1 MADALDGP
9 VRPLIVRP
17 LVKKILVVAGEDSG
31 DMYMGR
37 LIGHLSGLM
46 EGVSF
51 EGVGGPR
58 MRQAGATT
66 LYDITALSSVGIISA
81 MSKMGAFISAL
92 RDLKSRIASGEYDAV
107 ILADYPDFN
116 LRIARSAD
124 AAGIPVF
131 YYVAPQFWAW
141 RRGRVKAA
149 RECVDMMFVVFP
161 FEEEFYKVRG
171 VNAQFLGHPIL
182 DELDFNV
189 DRAAVRAELGARPN
203 ELLLGLLPGSRRGEV
218 TRMYPDMLSAVRIIR
233 VNKPVKA
240 VTMCAGSMDDAFLR
254 ELAANHGEEPIVV
267 KDRTWEVMNA
277 CDFLL
282 CKSGTSTLQATLA
295 GTPMTVV
302 YKADSLSYMLAKTLS
317 SVKWAAIPNLLARRE
332 ITPELIQWKVT
343 PRNVAATA
351 LPYLIDPAKREE
363 MKRELVKLRAG
374 LGERGASHRAAVAI
388 VEFLKRLRKD

>member
-46 EGVSF
+46 EGVLF

-58 MRQAGATT
+58 MREAGATT
-66 LYDITALSSVGIISA
+66 LYDITALSSVGLASA
-81 MSKMGAFISAL
+81 MSKMGVFISAL

-107 ILADYPDFN
+107 ILVDYPDFN
-116 LRIARSAD
+116 LRIARYAD
-124 AAGIPVF
+124 TAGIPVF

-141 RRGRVKAA
+141 RRGRVKVV
-149 RECVDMMFVVFP
+149 RKCVDMMFVVFP

-189 DRAAVRAELGARPN
+189 DRGAVRAELGARPN

-218 TRMYPDMLSAVRIIR
+218 ERMYPDMLSAVRIIR
-233 VNKPVKA
+233 ANKPVKV
-240 VTMCAGSMDDAFLR
+240 VTMCAGSMDDGFIR
-254 ELAANHGEEPIVV
+254 ELAADHGEEPLVV
-267 KDRTWEVMNA
+267 RGRTWEVMNA

-295 GTPMTVV
+295 GTPMAVV
-302 YKADSLSYMLAKTLS
+302 YKADSFSYMLAKALS
-317 SVKWAAIPNLLARRE
+317 HVKWAAIPNLLARRE
-332 ITPELIQWKVT
+332 IAPELIQWKVT
-343 PRNVAATA
+343 PQNVASSA

-363 MKRELVKLRAG
+363 MRRELIKLRPG
-374 LGERGASHRAAVAI
+374 LGERGASSRAAVAI
-388 VEFLKRLRKD
+388 VEFLKKLKKD